1 MKQKLDRRVEMTKH
15 LLKKSL
21 IELLKTENIQKI
33 SIRTLCQNAD
43 VNRSTFYKH
52 YNSQY
57 DLLRDIEDD
66 LFYEIEDILST
77 IPSSDNDV
85 DKDLQLTKILTYM
98 KDNLDICRI
107 LMVYNI
113 DPEFES
119 KLMTLPSIVERS
131 KHDSDPAVTFSSYSY
146 AQLFVLDG
154 SYCMIKRW
162 IINDCQESPQEIAT
176 LIRKLSKKLYKA

>member
-1 MKQKLDRRVEMTKH
+1 MRQKLDRRVEMTKR

-21 IELLKTENIQKI
+21 IELLKSENIQKI

-57 DLLRDIEDD
+57 DLLTDIEDD
-66 LFYEIEDILST
+66 LFAGIEDILST
-77 IPSSDNDV
+77 IPSADKDV
-85 DKDLQLTKILTYM
+85 DKDIQLTKVLTYM
-98 KDNLDICRI
+98 KDNLDLCRI

-119 KLMTLPSIVERS
+119 RLMTLPSIVERS
-131 KHDSDPAVTFSSYSY
+131 KHDSDPAVTFSNYSY
-146 AQLFVLDG
+146 TQLFVLDG

-162 IINDCQESPQEIAT
+162 IINDCQESPQEIAA
-176 LIRKLSKKLYKA
+176 LIRKLSKKLYEA

>member
-1 MKQKLDRRVEMTKH
+1 MRQKLDRRIEMTKR

-52 YNSQY
+52 YTSQY
-57 DLLRDIEDD
+57 DLLIDIEDD
-66 LFYEIEDILST
+66 LFAEIEDILST
-77 IPSSDNDV
+77 IPST
-85 DKDLQLTKILTYM
+85 DKDIDKDFQLSRVLTYM
-98 KDNLDICRI
+98 KDNLDLCRI

-113 DPEFES
+113 DPEFHS
-119 KLMTLPSIVERS
+119 KLMALPIILERS
-131 KHDSDPAVTFSSYSY
+131 KYTPEPTVTFSNYSY

-154 SYCMIKRW
+154 AYCMIKRW

-176 LIRKLSKKLYKA
+176 LIRNISKKLYEA